1 MANEIYMKDEF
12 ALEVIAHGSTIDDD
26 AGFLG
31 RTYTIETWVVRFN
44 HIALNAWLASQP
56 IDVSEWEWHADSR
69 EEAEEMDRE
78 HEILRAELIEN
89 VKKALG
95 IEPYGITITQNVTEI
110 FTVVNIRKNK

>member
-26 AGFLG
+26 AGYHG

-44 HIALNAWLASQP
+44 HIALNAWFASQP
-56 IDVSEWEWHADSR
+56 INVSEWEWHADSK
-69 EEAEEMDRE
+69 EEAEEMNRE
-78 HEILRAELIEN
+78 HETLRAELIEN
-89 VKKALG
+89 VKRALG